1 MRRTS
6 RASVPETS
14 CALRNLRLRFADFFS
29 RLWLFIAWR
38 RRSFPAP
45 LTLKRFFAALDVFC
59 FGISRH
65 SCVLRRP
72 QDLDLGALVK
82 EPHDVVLLGLVIL
95 GCDLRPEL
103 DLLDVDLRLVLPGE
117 LGLLLL
123 LVPVLP
129 VVHDPGDR
137 RPRLRSDLDEIEVLA
152 VGVVERLCRRLDP
165 DLGTVLVDQPH
176 LWNPDP
182 LVDPRLGLRRGLGTD
197 KPPRPQ

>member
-72 QDLDLGALVK
+72 QHHDHVPPVEEGRRFDDSELLDILRQPHQQVTAPLRMAGLPAPEHDRDLDLRALV
-82 EPHDVVLLGLVIL
+82 EEAHNVALLGLVIL
-95 GCDLRPEL
+95 GRDLRPEL
-103 DLLDVDLRLVLPGE
+103 DLLDVYL
-117 LGLLLL
+117 
-123 LVPVLP
+123 
-129 VVHDPGDR
+129 
-137 RPRLRSDLDEIEVLA
+137 
-152 VGVVERLCRRLDP
+152 
-165 DLGTVLVDQPH
+165 
-176 LWNPDP
+176 
-182 LVDPRLGLRRGLGTD
+182 
-197 KPPRPQ
+197 